1 MTAPRQRS
9 FSFGPESPVK
19 FGSYIVPSVP
29 ELPSIRH
36 IYVDTGRCGGQLTIW
51 SDAEPYQVFRMCERA
66 VSTTYLHSVGSRV
79 PESETKLAASK
90 CFPLWRWGHDR

>member
-1 MTAPRQRS
+1 MITLKAIDVMTAPRQKS

-36 IYVDTGRCGGQLTIW
+36 VYVNSRRLRGPLAIRN
-51 SDAEPYQVFRMCERA
+51 DAEPDQEFRMCERA
-66 VSTTYLHSVGSRV
+66 VSATYLHSVGGRV
-79 PESETKLAASK
+79 PEFETKLTAPK
-90 CFPLWRWGHDR
+90 